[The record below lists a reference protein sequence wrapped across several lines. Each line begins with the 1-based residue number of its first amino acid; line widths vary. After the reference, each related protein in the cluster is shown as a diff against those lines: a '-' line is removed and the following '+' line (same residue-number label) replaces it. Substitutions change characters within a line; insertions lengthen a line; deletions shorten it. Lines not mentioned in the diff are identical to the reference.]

1 MSSDYLEGE
10 KTKIT
15 EYQSRSAQITS
26 LGSLDCSICCQLRVT
41 GIVSEKGGGFPDNS
55 LRWSD
60 VSAIYTRR
68 GKETK
73 TRELQLMFEKPFA
86 FVRAS
91 GATPASGRRLVTG
104 SVRVQGRKDVH
115 IIDDFLTFPSIS
127 FMRSKTIVA
136 LFFLISSDRA
146 AAYSLRMPITS
157 SKKLTSITNNALRA
171 LMTPRF

>member
-15 EYQSRSAQITS
+15 EFQSSSAQITS

-73 TRELQLMFEKPFA
+73 TRELQLMFEKLFA
-86 FVRAS
+86 FVCAS
-91 GATPASGRRLVTG
+91 GATPASGRPLMTG
-104 SVRVQGRKDVH
+104 SVRVQRRKDVH
-115 IIDDFLTFPSIS
+115 IVDDFLTFLSIS
-127 FMRSKTIVA
+127 FMRSKTIIA
-136 LFFLISSDRA
+136 LFLISSDRA
-146 AAYSLRMPITS
+146 TAYS
-157 SKKLTSITNNALRA
+157 
-171 LMTPRF
+171 